1 MTEKEKNMNDEKDFQ
16 DTEMDEEDMNI
27 ITLTDDEGNE
37 VDFEFID
44 LVEYEGK
51 EYVVLLPV
59 EGDEEEQEQVV
70 IYEVVPCDD
79 DTEMYK
85 GIDSEAVLNAVFEI
99 FKERNKDLF
108 NFED

>member
-1 MTEKEKNMNDEKDFQ
+1 MSDEKDVQ
-16 DTEMDEEDMNI
+16 EMEFSEEDMNI
-27 ITLTDDEGNE
+27 ITLTDEEGNE

-51 EYVVLLPV
+51 EYVVLLPA
-59 EGDEEEQEQVV
+59 EGEEEEQEQVV

-85 GIDSEAVLNAVFEI
+85 GIDSEEVLDAVFAI
-99 FKERNKDLF
+99 FKERNQDLF
-108 NFED
+108 DFAD

>member
-1 MTEKEKNMNDEKDFQ
+1 MNDEKDFQ